1 MFARSI
7 EAYKYIIN
15 YGGAGSSKSY
25 TTVQKIVKRIAQE
38 RNHNILVVRK
48 SKESHRNST
57 YKLFKSVFTDF
68 GLAPLC
74 EFVSTP
80 LEIRLPEFNSTII
93 FLGCD
98 DPEKLKSLADISSIW
113 VEEITELDKEDFSE
127 LEDRLRHPKH
137 VNQIYITFNPVSDQ
151 HWIYDRFFKEEDER
165 AWILK
170 TTYLDNKFLTA
181 DYIQQREMQAK
192 TDPRRYRIYTLGEW
206 GILDRNNLY
215 YHGFDP
221 VEHIAKEPFKLNKEL
236 GVMVSLDFNVVPH
249 ITGLMIQVQGNK
261 VYVQEEVALASPK
274 NNVMALGKEIAGKIG
289 WYDDVVTVFG
299 DASGRN
305 RTTVTEYGDNNFTL
319 FNSELVKAG
328 KRVYLSVD
336 NANPSLSTRQIFVNN
351 IFTGATDIE
360 VIIHPKCKQLIA
372 DLMNQKV
379 TMESNGKIGI
389 NKQKTRNKE
398 TGETYEKYGH
408 SGDAFCYFLTRYFAV
423 EYNKL
428 KNGNHIQSIK
438 VRRAK
443 PNEHLF

>member
-1 MFARSI
+1 MTIDFTGIKKKVNTAFHPMFSKQI
-7 EAYKYIIN
+7 ENYKYVIN

-57 YKLFKSVFTDF
+57 YKLFKDVFTDF

-98 DPEKLKSLADISSIW
+98 DPEKLKSLAGISSIW
-113 VEEITELDKEDFSE
+113 IEEITELEAEDFAE

-137 VNQIYITFNPVSDQ
+137 VNHIYITFNPVSDQ
-151 HWIYDRFFKEEDER
+151 HWIYTRFFENEDDR

-170 TTYLDNKFLTA
+170 TTYLDNKFLTE
-181 DYIQQREMQAK
+181 DYRQQRRLQAK

-206 GILDRNNLY
+206 GVLDRNNLY
-215 YHGFDP
+215 YHAFDYTQHVADKHFP
-221 VEHIAKEPFKLNKEL
+221 LNKEL
-236 GVMVSLDFNVVPH
+236 GVMVTLDFNVVPH
-249 ITGLMIQVQGNK
+249 ITALVVQVDGNTVYIQD
-261 VYVQEEVALASPK
+261 ELALASPK
-274 NNVMALGKEIAGKIG
+274 NNVMALGREFASKIG

-305 RTTVTEYGDNNFTL
+305 RTTVTEHGDNNFTL

-328 KRVYLSVD
+328 KRVFLSVD
-336 NANPSLSTRQIFVNN
+336 NANPSISTRQIFINN
-351 IFTGATDIE
+351 IFAGE
-360 VIIHPKCKQLIA
+360 SII
-372 DLMNQKV
+372 NV
-379 TMESNGKIGI
+379 
-389 NKQKTRNKE
+389 
-398 TGETYEKYGH
+398 
-408 SGDAFCYFLTRYFAV
+408 V
-423 EYNKL
+423 
-428 KNGNHIQSIK
+428 
-438 VRRAK
+438 
-443 PNEHLF
+443 